1 MESKIKFIIP
11 NLYENY
17 EQNIKFLTYFKE
29 HPECFYDNIE
39 IEAVYGNFQFCI
51 WDGGRIFNS
60 YRQSTKEEI
69 ISITDRYN
77 ELGITTRLVFTNT
90 ELKEKDYYNRFCN
103 KILNICADKNTDIV
117 INNEGLKNYIH
128 NIYPSYN
135 FISSTTKCLNEQDL
149 KEELNKDYK
158 MVCLDYNLNKNKTM
172 LESLDENQRNKCEFL
187 VNAICNPAC
196 PFRKNHYRLNSIFYL
211 NYGKE
216 YKMDGCNIV
225 YGILHPTMINSK
237 NNLTIEEIKNYYIP
251 NHFNHFKLE
260 GRSLSWTENLCN
272 YIRYMVKPE
281 YQLYVISE
289 LLR

>member
-103 KILNICADKNTDIV
+103 EILNICANKNTDIV

-149 KEELNKDYK
+149 REELNKDYK

>member
-103 KILNICADKNTDIV
+103 EILKICANKNTDIV

>member
-103 KILNICADKNTDIV
+103 EILNICADKNTDIV

-149 KEELNKDYK
+149 KKELNKDYK

-172 LESLDENQRNKCEFL
+172 LESLNESQRSKCEFL

-196 PFRKNHYRLNSIFYL
+196 PYRKNHYRLNSIFYL

-251 NHFNHFKLE
+251 NNFNHFKLE

-281 YQLYVISE
+281 YQLYVITE

>member
-69 ISITDRYN
+69 TSITDRYN

-103 KILNICADKNTDIV
+103 EILKICANKNTDIV

>member
-69 ISITDRYN
+69 ISITDKYN

-103 KILNICADKNTDIV
+103 EILNICADKNTDIV

-172 LESLDENQRNKCEFL
+172 LESLNKKQRSKCEFL

-196 PFRKNHYRLNSIFYL
+196 PYRKNHYRLNSIFYL

-216 YKMDGCNIV
+216 YKMDGCNII

-251 NHFNHFKLE
+251 NNFNHFKLE

-281 YQLYVISE
+281 YQLYVITE

>member
-1 MESKIKFIIP
+1 M
-11 NLYENY
+11 
-17 EQNIKFLTYFKE
+17 
-29 HPECFYDNIE
+29 
-39 IEAVYGNFQFCI
+39 
-51 WDGGRIFNS
+51 
-60 YRQSTKEEI
+60 
-69 ISITDRYN
+69 
-77 ELGITTRLVFTNT
+77 VFTNT

-103 KILNICADKNTDIV
+103 EILNICADKNTDIV

-172 LESLDENQRNKCEFL
+172 LESLNKKQRSKCEFL

-196 PFRKNHYRLNSIFYL
+196 PYRKNHYRLNSIFYL

-216 YKMDGCNIV
+216 YKMDGCNII

-251 NHFNHFKLE
+251 NNFNHFKLE

-281 YQLYVISE
+281 YQLYVITE